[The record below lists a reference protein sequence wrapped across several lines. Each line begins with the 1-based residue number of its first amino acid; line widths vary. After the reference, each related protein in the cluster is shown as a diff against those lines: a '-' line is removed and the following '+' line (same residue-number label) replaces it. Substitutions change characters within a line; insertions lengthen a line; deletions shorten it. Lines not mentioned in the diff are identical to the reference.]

1 MNTITK
7 HNNYGIFDPFF
18 DDFFVENKKNQIM
31 KTDIIEKEN
40 HYELKIEVPEIKKE
54 DIKLSLEN
62 GYLNIKATFNEE
74 NESTEEKR
82 YICRERHYGSYSRS
96 FYVGDTV
103 KEEDIKAK
111 LSEGVLTLNINKV
124 LPNREEKK
132 YITIE

>member
-18 DDFFVENKKNQIM
+18 DDFFVDKKKNQIM

-40 HYELKIEVPEIKKE
+40 LYELKIEVPEIKKE

-62 GYLNIKATFNEE
+62 GYLTIDATFNTEKE
-74 NESTEEKR
+74 ATEEKK
-82 YICRERHYGSYSRS
+82 YICHERYYGSYSRS
-96 FYVGDTV
+96 FYVGDNI

-111 LSEGVLTLNINKV
+111 LSDGVLTLDIKKV
-124 LPNREEKK
+124 FQNRDEKK
-132 YITIE
+132 YISIE

>member
-18 DDFFVENKKNQIM
+18 DDFFVDNKKNQIM

-54 DIKLSLEN
+54 DIKLSLEK

-74 NESTEEKR
+74 NESLEEKR

-96 FYVGDTV
+96 FYVGDNV

-132 YITIE
+132 YIAIE

>member
-18 DDFFVENKKNQIM
+18 DDFFADYKKNKIM

-74 NESTEEKR
+74 NESTEEKK
-82 YICRERHYGSYSRS
+82 YICRERQYGSYSRS
-96 FYVGDTV
+96 FYVGDNV

-111 LSEGVLTLNINKV
+111 LSEGVLTLNINKA
-124 LPNREEKK
+124 LPNKEEKK

>member
-18 DDFFVENKKNQIM
+18 DDFFVDNKKNQIM

-54 DIKLSLEN
+54 DIKLSLEK

-74 NESTEEKR
+74 NESLEEKR

-96 FYVGDTV
+96 FYVGDNV